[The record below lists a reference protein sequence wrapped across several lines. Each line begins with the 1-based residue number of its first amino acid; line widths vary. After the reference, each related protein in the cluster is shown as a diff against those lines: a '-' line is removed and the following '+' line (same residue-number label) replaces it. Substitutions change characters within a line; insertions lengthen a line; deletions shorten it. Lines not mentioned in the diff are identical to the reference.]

1 MSFICIRMNDHFH
14 INLRTYTPFKT
25 EQGRGLGRLRH
36 SWLATTW
43 QGGHVGGKYNSIFSQ
58 RIYMKVEFSSQRR
71 EMLFFL
77 TLTHHQHGRRDVTC
91 TWFPLPSRPSMNVY
105 ISKLAYYRSPC
116 ALIHLISCTLL
127 RQLLKQV
134 LNGNRKF
141 RGCTFSK
148 VQWSIVAPENSSL
161 RNYHSSALCFTLT
174 HTFSRFMF

>member
-36 SWLATTW
+36 SWLATTC
-43 QGGHVGGKYNSIFSQ
+43 QGGHVGGQYNSIFSQ
-58 RIYMKVEFSSQRR
+58 RIYMKVEFCSHRR
-71 EMLFFL
+71 EMLSSL
-77 TLTHHQHGRRDVTC
+77 TLTHHGHGRRDVTC

-105 ISKLAYYRSPC
+105 TSKLAYYRSPC
-116 ALIHLISCTLL
+116 ALIHLISYTLL
-127 RQLLKQV
+127 RILLKQV

-148 VQWSIVAPENSSL
+148 VQRPIVAPENSSL
-161 RNYHSSALCFTLT
+161 RNCHSSALCFTLI
-174 HTFSRFMF
+174 HTFSCFMF